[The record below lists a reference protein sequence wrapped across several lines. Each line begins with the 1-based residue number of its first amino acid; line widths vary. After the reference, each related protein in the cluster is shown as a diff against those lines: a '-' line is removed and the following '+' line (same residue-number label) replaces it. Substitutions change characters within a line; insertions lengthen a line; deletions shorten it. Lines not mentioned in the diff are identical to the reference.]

1 MNELKRKYEQE
12 FLEDDLLILKENQE
26 YNETKRA
33 NYLSYTERYF
43 KRYYRL
49 NVKVKRNDHLILL
62 HSNKVAV
69 CSLAPTHPLLNKEKY
84 KVEKIEFIQF
94 VNDEMRGKH
103 KHFAN
108 NLNFDQPLCKIIATN
123 LKPDEN
129 ETDTISFMIYS
140 SLNAK
145 LVEINEK
152 LFEQPEL
159 IQDKPN
165 EGYLAILLPKLD
177 NINTQLSK
185 LITHVEYLNETEQL
199 KKAY

>member
-1 MNELKRKYEQE
+1 MNELQRNYEQDIH
-12 FLEDDLLILKENQE
+12 EDDLMILKENQE
-26 YNETKRA
+26 YETKRA

-49 NVKVKRNDHLILL
+49 NVKVKQNDHLVLL

-69 CSLAPTHPLLNKEKY
+69 CSLAPTHPLLDKEKY
-84 KVEKIEFIQF
+84 KVEKIEFIQY

-108 NLNFDQPLCKIIATN
+108 NLNYDQPLCKIIAKN
-123 LKPDEN
+123 LKPSEN

-140 SLNAK
+140 CLNAK

-159 IQDKPN
+159 IQEKPNN

-177 NINTQLSK
+177 NLNTQLAK
-185 LITHVEYLNETEQL
+185 LITHSEYLNETEN
-199 KKAY
+199 K